1 MAMTQVILHGRL
13 AEEFPTASSPAGR
26 AIYMFDLSTPAEAVR
41 ALALAHPGKFLQ
53 ALAIGEYRFVR
64 GDFDPER
71 GDGGIDLPPEM
82 FAMQAVGKPLHLVP
96 VLAGAKRGGAVKV
109 VLGVALI
116 AAAAAAVAAG
126 PGAGFAGVAWGGEVG
141 ALGLTYGNLAGMGV
155 SMALNG
161 AATMLSPQP
170 KAPKSFETADRRP
183 SFLFQ
188 GPVTTIEQGGTVPVI
203 YGRVRVGGTIVSA
216 TITNEDWAA
225 QQ

>member
-1 MAMTQVILHGRL
+1 MTLVHLHGRL
-13 AEEFPTASSPAGR
+13 AEEFPTAGSPAGR
-26 AIYMFDLSTPAEAVR
+26 AIYRFDLSTPAEAVR
-41 ALALAHPGKFLQ
+41 ALALAHPGKFLP

-64 GDFDPER
+64 GDFDPES
-71 GDGGIDLPPEM
+71 GAGGMDLPPEM
-82 FAMQAVGKPLHLVP
+82 FAMTAVGKPLHLVP
-96 VLAGAKRGGAVKV
+96 VIAGAKRGGAVKV

-116 AAAAAAVAAG
+116 AAAAVAAG

-161 AATMLSPQP
+161 AASMLSPQP

-203 YGRVRVGGTIVSA
+203 FGRVRVGGTIISA
-216 TITNEDWAA
+216 SITNEDWAA